1 MPKPRNGS
9 ESLRGLYDVVGGLE
23 ACRQLSHLFHERV
36 AKDELLSKIFP
47 KNMPALSEHFALFLS
62 ERLGGPATYTAK
74 RGKQSLICRHAH
86 LSISTDEA
94 ARWLAHMSSAI
105 NEAGISQTESETLRA
120 FFAETAATLTD
131 PFLPFYQ
138 LPLENLSQQIHADPS
153 LLGLSGMGHSILRHA
168 VSRWDAPRVKL
179 LLESGASATTE
190 EPLGHGLLYRVANAG
205 VPGLE
210 EQGSAIAEML
220 VHHGAEINKPSG
232 PGKSSPIHMAARRGH
247 VLLAKTLLKAGANIE
262 ARDTKGETPLRRAVN
277 CQQDPMVDFLLTEGA
292 NPFSRDKTGR
302 TPIDS
307 ARSEIIRLALQK
319 AARQR

>member
-1 MPKPRNGS
+1 MPKPRKGS
-9 ESLRGLYDVVGGLE
+9 ESLRGLHDVIGGIE
-23 ACRQLSHLFHERV
+23 ACRHLSHLFHERV
-36 AKDELLSKIFP
+36 AKDEVLSKRFP
-47 KNMPALSEHFALFLS
+47 KNMPALSEHFALFLG

-94 ARWLAHMSSAI
+94 DRWLGHMSSAI
-105 NEAGISQTESETLRA
+105 NEAGIGQVEGETLRA

-138 LPLENLSQQIHADPS
+138 LPLEKLSQQINADPS
-153 LLGLSGMGHSILRHA
+153 LLGLSSAGHSLLRHA

-220 VHHGAEINKPSG
+220 IHYGADINKPSG
-232 PGKSSPIHMAARRGH
+232 PGKSTPIHLAARRGH
-247 VLLAKTLLKAGANIE
+247 VLLAKTLVKAGANIE

-277 CQQDPMVDFLLTEGA
+277 CQQEPMVAFLLTEGA

-302 TPIDS
+302 TPMDA
-307 ARSEIIRLALQK
+307 ARSEDIRLALQK